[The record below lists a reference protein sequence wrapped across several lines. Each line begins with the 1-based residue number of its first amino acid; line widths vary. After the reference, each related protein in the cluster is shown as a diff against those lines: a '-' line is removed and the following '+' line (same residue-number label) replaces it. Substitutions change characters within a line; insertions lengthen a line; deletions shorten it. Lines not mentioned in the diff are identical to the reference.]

1 MTISQELLD
10 ELLKDC
16 ERPEDLLG
24 EAGLMK
30 ELKIKLMERML
41 GAELTAHLGYEEGQD
56 VPPVQSN
63 RRNGSSSKA
72 LKGQDGELPISVPRD
87 RDGSFEPELVKKGQT
102 RIDGMDDKSTGL
114 YAAGL
119 SVRDIRAHLEDVYGL
134 QVSPDLISRVTDA
147 VLDAVREWQSRAL
160 ERMYPIVIFDA
171 LRVKIRDADSRQVQN
186 KAVYVA
192 LGVSRDGVRE
202 VLGLWIAGN
211 EGAKFWL
218 SVMNELKN
226 RGVQDILI
234 AVVDGL
240 KGFPEAITAAF
251 PETTVQT
258 CIVHLV
264 RHSLNFCSWKDRK
277 MVAADLRRIY
287 AAATADAAAGELN
300 AFEEK
305 WTGKY
310 PSIAP
315 AWRRAWQEV
324 IPFFAF
330 DPAIRK
336 IIYTTNAIES
346 LNRVIRKSI
355 KTRAS
360 FPTEEAATKL
370 IYLAIRNFEK
380 GGRNVRKWFDA
391 RNQFA
396 IMHAQR
402 FNA

>member
-1 MTISQELLD
+1 M
-10 ELLKDC
+10 
-16 ERPEDLLG
+16 P
-24 EAGLMK
+24 
-30 ELKIKLMERML
+30 
-41 GAELTAHLGYEEGQD
+41 
-56 VPPVQSN
+56 
-63 RRNGSSSKA
+63 
-72 LKGQDGELPISVPRD
+72 
-87 RDGSFEPELVKKGQT
+87 
-102 RIDGMDDKSTGL
+102 
-114 YAAGL
+114 
-119 SVRDIRAHLEDVYGL
+119 
-134 QVSPDLISRVTDA
+134 
-147 VLDAVREWQSRAL
+147 
-160 ERMYPIVIFDA
+160 
-171 LRVKIRDADSRQVQN
+171 
-186 KAVYVA
+186 
-192 LGVSRDGVRE
+192 
-202 VLGLWIAGN
+202 
-211 EGAKFWL
+211 
-218 SVMNELKN
+218 
-226 RGVQDILI
+226 
-234 AVVDGL
+234 
-240 KGFPEAITAAF
+240 
-251 PETTVQT
+251 
-258 CIVHLV
+258 
-264 RHSLNFCSWKDRK
+264 
-277 MVAADLRRIY
+277 
-287 AAATADAAAGELN
+287 AAGELN

-396 IMHAQR
+396 IMYAQR